1 MRSGTEIK
9 ETISQIQAEME
20 AKAIDAYIVTMVDDH
35 ISEYVAAQ
43 WKRIAYLSGFSGS
56 AGTLVISTKGAAL
69 WVDGRYFI
77 QAVDELEG
85 SDIVMMKDRTAGA
98 PTISDWILER
108 YGRTARVAADGRT
121 VSIHLAKTLEANF
134 TAIDYSLDL
143 VSPYWTDRPVSAVAQ
158 VFEHELVYTGLSRA
172 EKLGQY
178 REKLDASVAA
188 SLVTGLDDIA
198 WLLNIRGGDI
208 AFNPVTYAFLYLDD
222 VSGTL
227 FIDPNKIS
235 EAIESALAADGIS
248 LRPYDDVYDFVKQID
263 AEKVPVLQM
272 DPTYSNVLLKEVL
285 SDEIKL
291 VLQALP
297 TVALKGTKNE
307 TEIKNLWETA
317 VTEGLALTRFSKWI
331 KETAL
336 TKPLTE
342 AEISDKMTE
351 LRSQGDKYVDD
362 SFPAIVGFNANA
374 AMMHYIPTHENAAT
388 VDGPGVVLIDTGGHY
403 LGGTTDNTRTFIVG
417 EVSEQIKIDFTT
429 VVRSYIGLSKAV
441 FLKGTSGKDLDI
453 LARLPMWENGLDYK
467 CGTGHGVGY
476 LLSVHEGPQSFS
488 SPVQLVPGMIITD
501 EPGIYKEGEHGI
513 RIENMLL
520 VVPHSQDETNT
531 FYKFEAITYCPIDL
545 DGIVPELL
553 LESERLWLNDYHQRV
568 YDVLCPY
575 LNEEE
580 RIWLEANTRAI

>member
-77 QAVDELEG
+77 QAVDELAG
-85 SDIVMMKDRTAGA
+85 SDIVMIKDRTAGA

-178 REKLDASVAA
+178 REKLDAYVAA

-208 AFNPVTYAFLYLDD
+208 AFNPVAYAFLYLDD

-520 VVPHSQDETNT
+520 VVTHSQDETNT

-575 LNEEE
+575 LNEQE